1 MYGTFIKYPLNVL
14 YIIFTVIQLFMLM
27 KVSEYV
33 LI

>member
-27 KVSEYV
+27 KVSDV
-33 LI
+33 MF